1 MRIWTMMLVALLLA
15 GLAGCAP
22 GPEERDGDRVVA
34 LEAEVAALRQEMRAR
49 DEALR
54 GELAV
59 IRQNLDGVREALR
72 AGAGLPGKAET
83 GTAKAAPDTD
93 APLPP
98 EGGDKRDALD
108 DELDVKAKTFVRDSL
123 DRLLAIT
130 RKLLDRMDS
139 ELEKRNDPSDGKSP
153 APDGTQGDR
162 I

>member
-1 MRIWTMMLVALLLA
+1 MRIWTTMLMVLLLA
-15 GLAGCAP
+15 GLAGCGP
-22 GPEERDGDRVVA
+22 GPDERDGDRVVA

-72 AGAGLPGKAET
+72 AGADEPGT
-83 GTAKAAPDTD
+83 GRAKAGPGAD
-93 APLPP
+93 APQAP
-98 EGGDKRDALD
+98 EKERDALD
-108 DELDVKAKTFVRDSL
+108 DELDTKAKTFVRDSL

-139 ELEKRNDPSDGKSP
+139 ELENRNDPSDKGSP

>member
-15 GLAGCAP
+15 GFAGCAP
-22 GPEERDGDRVVA
+22 GPEERGGDRVVA

-72 AGAGLPGKAET
+72 AGAGLSGKAET
-83 GTAKAAPDTD
+83 GGAKAAPDTD

-98 EGGDKRDALD
+98 DGGDTRDELD
-108 DELDVKAKTFVRDSL
+108 EELDVKAKTFVRDSL

-139 ELEKRNDPSDGKSP
+139 ELEKRNDPSDEKSP